1 MINSFVAGRLGFLCD
16 SDTDAEERTEEAL
29 NRIRFPMTICF

>member
-16 SDTDAEERTEEAL
+16 SDTDVAERIEEAL
-29 NRIRFPMTICF
+29 NRIRFPMTI